1 MEVKQA
7 QVRKVRKVMEALK
20 VAAVIKAVSET
31 VA

>member
-7 QVRKVRKVMEALK
+7 QVRKVLKVMEALK
-20 VAAVIKAVSET
+20 VAAVIKVVSET